1 MKVPTYERKVFQFVL
16 FLFIYLF
23 IFSTAKIGN
32 VNFYLSTE
40 NRKLYHPIQD
50 RLNQYFSGYADIHM
64 TYINFP
70 VQGHI
75 QKNWFL

>member
-1 MKVPTYERKVFQFVL
+1 MKEKFFSL
-16 FLFIYLF
+16 FYFYLFIYLF
-23 IFSTAKIGN
+23 FQLQKLEN

>member
-1 MKVPTYERKVFQFVL
+1 MKEKFFSL
-16 FLFIYLF
+16 FYFYLF
-23 IFSTAKIGN
+23 IHLFFQLQKLEN